1 MISSY
6 LLKELTFI
14 FYRFRHVIIYTV
26 IGFFSIICELII
38 RNFLININL
47 NEVPST
53 ILSIIIG
60 ILIAFFLNI
69 KINFFIKKNL
79 LAKAL
84 VYYFLISIFS
94 ISLQFFINNFTNF
107 KFDIFYNYE
116 IERLIISGVV
126 FIFAYLLH
134 KKFSFK
140 NSAKLGVAIYAS
152 KDSDVH
158 NIFQKIGIYPDFIH
172 VDIVDE
178 TFVKEAKPINYEK
191 YNLIKQYW
199 KNKEVHTHLMSKN
212 PIKLIKNVSKFSDL
226 IFIHKEIDEN
236 LDDVISLFDNLNCK
250 LGIVLHAIN
259 NYDNELESI
268 TNKFRNI
275 MILSIPEAG
284 YSGQKFLEKSFD
296 LISKINEIQKRKKI
310 NLFVD
315 GGINRENIKN
325 MNVENIISGSD
336 VLNSKDPREQI
347 MRLKTFG
354 RYI

>member
-1 MISSY
+1 MIDSHI
-6 LLKELTFI
+6 LKELTFI
-14 FYRFRHVIIYTV
+14 FYRFRHVIIYTL

-38 RNFLININL
+38 RNFLIITNF
-47 NEVPST
+47 NEVISAT
-53 ILSIIIG
+53 TSIIVG

-69 KINFFIKKNL
+69 KLNFFIKKNL
-79 LAKAL
+79 IARAL
-84 VYYFLISIFS
+84 FYFFLISLFS

-107 KFDIFYNYE
+107 KFNNFYNYE
-116 IERLIISGVV
+116 IERLIISGFV

-134 KKFSFK
+134 RKFSFR

-152 KDSDVH
+152 KETDVH
-158 NIFQKIGIYPDFIH
+158 NIFQKIGVYPDFIH

-178 TFVKEAKPINYEK
+178 TFIRDAKPINYEK
-191 YNLIKQYW
+191 YDLIKQYW
-199 KNKEVHTHLMSKN
+199 KNKEVHTHLMSKK
-212 PIKLIKNVSKFSDL
+212 PINLIKNVSKFSDI
-226 IFIHKEIDEN
+226 IFVHKEIEEN
-236 LDDVISLFDNLNCK
+236 LNNVMILCK
-250 LGIVLHAIN
+250 DLEIKPGIVLHSIHS
-259 NYDNELESI
+259 YDDEIETISDM
-268 TNKFRNI
+268 FENI

-284 YSGQKFLEKSFD
+284 FSGQKFVEKSFD
-296 LISKINEIQKRKKI
+296 LIKKINQIQKRKKI

-336 VLNSKDPREQI
+336 VLNNKNPREQI

>member
-6 LLKELTFI
+6 ALKELTFI
-14 FYRFRHVIIYTV
+14 FYRFRHIIIYTL

-38 RNFLININL
+38 RNFLIITNFSVI
-47 NEVPST
+47 VST
-53 ILSIIIG
+53 IISITIG
-60 ILIAFFLNI
+60 ILIAFYLNI
-69 KINFFIKKNL
+69 KLNFFIKKNL
-79 LAKAL
+79 VTRAL
-84 VYYFLISIFS
+84 FYYFLISLFS

-107 KFDIFYNYE
+107 IFSIFYSYE
-116 IERLIISGVV
+116 IERLIISGFV

-134 KKFSFK
+134 AKYSFK

-152 KDSDVH
+152 KDTDVH

-178 TFVKEAKPINYEK
+178 TFVRDAKPINFEK
-191 YNLIKQYW
+191 YDLIKQYW
-199 KNKEVHTHLMSKN
+199 KNKEVHTHLMSKR
-212 PIKLIKNVSKFSDL
+212 PISLIKNVSKFSDI
-226 IFIHKEIDEN
+226 IFVHKEIDEN
-236 LDDVISLFDNLNCK
+236 LNEVMSLFNDIDSK
-250 LGIVLHAIN
+250 PGIVLHSIHK
-259 NYDNELESI
+259 YDDELESI
-268 TNKFRNI
+268 SDMFENI

-284 YSGQKFLEKSFD
+284 FSGQKFIEKSFD
-296 LISKINEIQKRKKI
+296 LIKKINEIQKRKKI

-315 GGINRENIKN
+315 GGINRENIEN

-336 VLNSKDPREQI
+336 VLNNKNPREQI

>member
-6 LLKELTFI
+6 LSKELTFI

-26 IGFFSIICELII
+26 IGFFSIICELLI
-38 RNFLININL
+38 RKFLININFNVL
-47 NEVPST
+47 PST
-53 ILSIIIG
+53 ILSIIAG
-60 ILIAFFLNI
+60 ILIAFYLNI

-79 LAKAL
+79 LTKAL
-84 VYYFLISIFS
+84 IYYFLISIFS
-94 ISLQFFINNFTNF
+94 ISIQFFINNFTNF
-107 KFDIFYNYE
+107 KFNIFYNYE
-116 IERLIISGVV
+116 IERLIISAVV

-134 KKFSFK
+134 KRFSFK

-178 TFVKEAKPINYEK
+178 SFVKEAGPINYKK
-191 YNLIKQYW
+191 YELIKQYW
-199 KNKEVHTHLMSKN
+199 KNKEIHTHLMSKN
-212 PIKLIKNVSKFSDL
+212 PIKLIKNVLQFSDL
-226 IFIHKEIDEN
+226 IFIHKEIDED
-236 LDDVISLFDNLNCK
+236 LIEIKKMFKDSSK
-250 LGIVLHAIN
+250 LGIVLHAI
-259 NYDNELESI
+259 YDYDDQLESI
-268 TNKFRNI
+268 TNQFKNI

-284 YSGQKFLEKSFD
+284 YSGQKFVEKSFD

-315 GGINRENIKN
+315 GGINRENIKK

-347 MRLKTFG
+347 LSLLL
-354 RYI
+354 

>member
-69 KINFFIKKNL
+69 KLNFFIKKNL

>member
-6 LLKELTFI
+6 ILKELTFI
-14 FYRFRHVIIYTV
+14 FYRFRHVIIYTL

-38 RNFLININL
+38 RNFLINTNL
-47 NEVPST
+47 NEIIST
-53 ILSIIIG
+53 TISIIIG
-60 ILIAFFLNI
+60 VLIAFFLNI
-69 KINFFIKKNL
+69 KLNFFIKKNL
-79 LAKAL
+79 LTRAL
-84 VYYFLISIFS
+84 FYYFLISLFS

-107 KFDIFYNYE
+107 KFNIFYNYE
-116 IERLIISGVV
+116 IKRLIISGFV

-172 VDIVDE
+172 VDIVDG
-178 TFVKEAKPINYEK
+178 TFVRDAKPINYEK
-191 YNLIKQYW
+191 YDLIKQYW
-199 KNKEVHTHLMSKN
+199 KNKEVHTHLMSKK
-212 PIKLIKNVSKFSDL
+212 PINLIKNVSKFSDI
-226 IFIHKEIDEN
+226 IFFHKEIDEN
-236 LDDVISLFDNLNCK
+236 LNDVMSLFNDLVSK
-250 LGIVLHAIN
+250 PGIVLHSIN
-259 NYDNELESI
+259 NYDNQLETI
-268 TNKFRNI
+268 TDMFENI
-275 MILSIPEAG
+275 MVLSIPEAG
-284 YSGQKFLEKSFD
+284 FSGQKFVEKSFD
-296 LISKINEIQKRKKI
+296 LIKKINEIQKRKKI

-315 GGINRENIKN
+315 GGINRENINN

-336 VLNSKDPREQI
+336 VLKNKNPREQI

>member
-1 MISSY
+1 MISLY
-6 LLKELTFI
+6 LSKELTFI
-14 FYRFRHVIIYTV
+14 FYKFRHVIIYTI
-26 IGFFSIICELII
+26 IGFFSIICELLI
-38 RNFLININL
+38 RKFLININI
-47 NEVPST
+47 NVVPST
-53 ILSIIIG
+53 ILSIIVG

-69 KINFFIKKNL
+69 KLNFFIKKNL
-79 LAKAL
+79 LTKAL
-84 VYYFLISIFS
+84 IYYFLISIFS
-94 ISLQFFINNFTNF
+94 ISLQFFINNFSNF
-107 KFDIFYNYE
+107 KFNIFYNYE
-116 IERLIISGVV
+116 IERLVISGVV

-134 KKFSFK
+134 KRFSFK

-178 TFVKEAKPINYEK
+178 SFVKGAEPINYKK
-191 YNLIKQYW
+191 YELIKQYW
-199 KNKEVHTHLMSKN
+199 KNKEIHTHLMSKN
-212 PIKLIKNVSKFSDL
+212 PIRIIKNVSKFSDL

-236 LDDVISLFDNLNCK
+236 LNELINLFDKLNCK

-259 NYDNELESI
+259 DYDDELESI
-268 TNKFRNI
+268 TSKFSNI

-284 YSGQKFLEKSFD
+284 YSGQKFVEKSFA

-315 GGINRENIKN
+315 GGINKENIKN

-336 VLNSKDPREQI
+336 VLNNKDPREQI

>member
-14 FYRFRHVIIYTV
+14 YYKFRHVIIYTI

-38 RNFLININL
+38 RNLFISISLS
-47 NEVPST
+47 EVPST
-53 ILSIIIG
+53 LMSIVIG
-60 ILIAFFLNI
+60 VLIAFFLNI
-69 KINFFIKKNL
+69 KFNFFIKKNL

-84 VYYFLISIFS
+84 LYYFLISLFS
-94 ISLQFFINNFTNF
+94 ISIQFFINNFTNF
-107 KFDIFYNYE
+107 KFNILFNYE
-116 IERLIISGVV
+116 VERLIISGIV

-134 KKFSFK
+134 RKFSFK

-152 KDSDVH
+152 KDEDVH
-158 NIFQKIGIYPDFIH
+158 NIFQKIGVYPDFIH

-178 TFVKEAKPINYEK
+178 SFVKEAKPINYEK
-191 YNLIKQYW
+191 YNLIKYYW
-199 KNKEVHTHLMSKN
+199 KNKEIHTHLMSKN
-212 PIKLIKNVSKFSDL
+212 PIKLIKSVSEFSDI

-236 LDDVISLFDNLNCK
+236 LEEVLKLFENLDCK
-250 LGIVLHAIN
+250 PGIVLHAIN
-259 NYDNELESI
+259 RYDNELEEI
-268 TNKFRNI
+268 TSKFNNI
-275 MILSIPEAG
+275 MILSIPKAG
-284 YSGQKFLEKSFD
+284 YSGQRFVESSFD
-296 LISKINEIQKRKKI
+296 LINKINEIQKRKKI

-315 GGINRENIKN
+315 GGINKENIKN

-336 VLNSKDPREQI
+336 VLNNKDPREQI

>member
-6 LLKELTFI
+6 LSKELTFI
-14 FYRFRHVIIYTV
+14 FYKFRHVIIYTI
-26 IGFFSIICELII
+26 IGFFSIICELLL
-38 RNFLININL
+38 RKFLININIDV
-47 NEVPST
+47 VPST
-53 ILSIIIG
+53 ILSIVVG

-69 KINFFIKKNL
+69 KLNFFIKKNL
-79 LAKAL
+79 LIKAL
-84 VYYFLISIFS
+84 IYYFLISIFS
-94 ISLQFFINNFTNF
+94 ISLQFFINNFTDF
-107 KFDIFYNYE
+107 KFNIFYNYE
-116 IERLIISGVV
+116 IERLVISGVV

-134 KKFSFK
+134 KRFSFK

-178 TFVKEAKPINYEK
+178 SFVKSAEPINYKK
-191 YNLIKQYW
+191 YELIKEYW
-199 KNKEVHTHLMSKN
+199 KNKEIHTHLMSKN

-226 IFIHKEIDEN
+226 IFVHKEIDEDLN
-236 LDDVISLFDNLNCK
+236 EIISLFGDINK
-250 LGIVLHAIN
+250 VGIVLHAIN
-259 NYDNELESI
+259 DYDNELESI
-268 TNKFRNI
+268 TSQFKNI

-284 YSGQKFLEKSFD
+284 YSGQKFVEKSFD

-315 GGINRENIKN
+315 GGINRENIKK

-354 RYI
+354 RYL

>member
-1 MISSY
+1 MIDSHI
-6 LLKELTFI
+6 LKELTFI
-14 FYRFRHVIIYTV
+14 FYRFRHVIIYTL

-38 RNFLININL
+38 RNFLIITNF
-47 NEVPST
+47 NEVISAT
-53 ILSIIIG
+53 TSIIVG

-69 KINFFIKKNL
+69 KLNFFIKKNL
-79 LAKAL
+79 IARAL
-84 VYYFLISIFS
+84 FYFFLISLFS

-107 KFDIFYNYE
+107 KFNNFYNYE
-116 IERLIISGVV
+116 IERLIISSFV

-134 KKFSFK
+134 RKFSFR

-152 KDSDVH
+152 KETDVH
-158 NIFQKIGIYPDFIH
+158 NIFQKIGVYPDFIH

-178 TFVKEAKPINYEK
+178 TFIRDAKPINYEK
-191 YNLIKQYW
+191 YDLIKQYW
-199 KNKEVHTHLMSKN
+199 KNKEVHTHLMSKK
-212 PIKLIKNVSKFSDL
+212 PINLIKNVSKFSDI
-226 IFIHKEIDEN
+226 IFVHKEIEEN
-236 LDDVISLFDNLNCK
+236 LNNVMILCK
-250 LGIVLHAIN
+250 DLEIKPGIVLHSIHS
-259 NYDNELESI
+259 YDDEIETISDM
-268 TNKFRNI
+268 FENI

-284 YSGQKFLEKSFD
+284 FSGQKFVEKSFD
-296 LISKINEIQKRKKI
+296 LIKKINQIQKRKKI

-336 VLNSKDPREQI
+336 VLNNKNPREQI